1 MTGAAPVS
9 HAMADFC
16 LDASWQGLPEQ
27 VRVEAVRA
35 LVNWMACAVGG
46 ARTALA
52 EAAARGVV
60 AMEPEGRTPVIG
72 RSERVGLA
80 SSAMLACI
88 NSSAHTFDDTHL
100 ATVTHPTGPVAA
112 AAFAAA
118 HALAMSGK
126 PVPGSELLASMMLGM
141 ELECR
146 LSNAIAA
153 NGGSNQGWYMTGLSG
168 GVGAAAAVGR
178 LLGLPRMQMIWAL
191 GLAATQACGFRA
203 THGSMAITFV
213 PGVAARN
220 GVQAAYMASAG
231 FTCSE
236 HAIDGRNGLLQ
247 VLSATADTGRI
258 TGGLGAEYEVLRNT
272 YKPYPC
278 GIVIHPA
285 IDACLH
291 LVRQQGVASGQIHRV
306 DVRVHAD
313 AMNLTWRK
321 LPSNDLDAQVS
332 LYHWVATSLV
342 CGHAGVEQGEL
353 RCVLDAGV
361 RALQEITDV
370 VVDPAL
376 RDNQAVVTVQLH
388 DGRRVSAR
396 TENAIGS
403 ITNPMTD
410 RQLTEK
416 FEGLVTPALGAKR
429 SRALLQFC
437 ETMVSAG
444 NAADIFAL
452 TR

>member
-1 MTGAAPVS
+1 
-9 HAMADFC
+9 MADFC
-16 LDASWQGLPEQ
+16 LDASWQGLPE
-27 VRVEAVRA
+27 RVKGETVRA

-52 EAAARGVV
+52 DAAVRGVV
-60 AMEPEGRTPVIG
+60 AMEPEGATPVVG

-100 ATVTHPTGPVAA
+100 ATITHPTGPVAA

-118 HALAMSGK
+118 HALATSGQ
-126 PVPGSELLASMMLGM
+126 PVAGSELLASLIIGM

-153 NGGSNQGWYMTGLSG
+153 TGGSNLGWYMTGLSG

-178 LLGLPRMQMIWAL
+178 LLGLPRAKMISAL
-191 GLAATQACGFRA
+191 GLAATQSGGLRA
-203 THGSMAITFV
+203 THGSMAIAYV

-220 GVQAAYMASAG
+220 GVASAYMASAG
-231 FTCSE
+231 FTCSD

-247 VLSATADTGRI
+247 VLSATADPDQVTN
-258 TGGLGAEYEVLRNT
+258 GLGTEYEVLRNT

-285 IDACLH
+285 IDACL
-291 LVRQQGVASGQIHRV
+291 RIAREEGVGSDRIQRI
-306 DVRVHAD
+306 DLRVHAD

-321 LPSNDLDAQVS
+321 LPSSDLDAQVS
-332 LYHWVATSLV
+332 LYHWVAASLV
-342 CGHAGVEQGEL
+342 CGEAGVAQGEL
-353 RCVLDAGV
+353 RWVLDERV
-361 RALQEITDV
+361 RALQEITHV
-370 VVDPAL
+370 EVDPAL
-376 RDNQAVVTVQLH
+376 RDNQAVVSVKLQ
-388 DGRRVSAR
+388 DGRTVSAT

-403 ITNPMTD
+403 VTNPMTGQ
-410 RQLTEK
+410 QLTDK
-416 FEGLVTPALGAKR
+416 FKGLVTPALGAEK
-429 SRALLQFC
+429 SHALLQFC
-437 ETMVSAG
+437 ETLSSAS
-444 NAADIFAL
+444 NAAEVFAL